1 MPKTVK
7 TTPEKEK
14 NIFQRAF
21 DRLPEGFKNFIRTI
35 RDIAVS
41 LTNRVIF
48 GNKQAERLRKADVD
62 EILRKEKEE
71 REQLSSDDKDTSKN
85 TKEKDTKEDKEEIE
99 ELLETEEWLAGFAGV
114 TDIKELSERLT
125 EAGVPHKLVESEGQP
140 SHIICQNPT
149 TEQIAQ
155 IGLIRAQMNEEGRF
169 VSERTGE
176 VIDDVAIWGEGNNG
190 LLEFSVLNKD
200 ASQLE
205 TRYVTS
211 AVAFEVLNAAY
222 ENSKEKSVETQE
234 LDNSPNQELS
244 DAGVPHE
251 LKDSYFSKGTEEDT
265 QEEIS
270 TEEIIKPES
279 SEKKVSVAEL
289 DDLEKLSKDLT
300 AKGIPHHLIV
310 DDLDVYIR
318 HYFCYDSSSSTSDIN
333 FEIELIEDASKIQKT
348 DVIHPTNDND
358 ILVRV
363 TNGDETYITSVVEAC
378 ASLNE
383 IYEKEQSFLES
394 KRELYTELQNKLSS
408 YNTNIHAE
416 EILSDC
422 GRALINGHRKGVDVL
437 KHSNCNPTYIALHYD
452 NSEYITEYAR
462 VSIANA
468 KDVIQSNAIPFYKIG
483 NDIVPEKDFLK
494 KVAQAKFDFE
504 HQDSYSAKQYESYA
518 KCGEWLRLIDIDKNG
533 EEVFVSYADIKNL
546 YKEAKETL
554 SNMGYNAEL
563 VTKNKDGWICPND
576 TKGAKPVCLNI
587 HYDNSGFETP
597 YASVKIQN
605 LEDIVNNDAKP
616 SFVVEKPVLEFGS
629 TANYDGVYH
638 EGASCSI
645 EGLGALLDNAR
656 DEFEYRNKEVAEE
669 YKYYAE
675 NGHWEHEVD
684 PDEEDYEEEPEENIV
699 EQKGAPVEEKKEEKE
714 EITSSSQHDNA
725 YAQAEAEASAQVNTI
740 IVYNAQAY
748 NKALDN
754 AKRTGQDLDIKL
766 ADTAFTVE
774 VREGKVQGKEV
785 QFKSKNEKSEKQFRD
800 VIRSK
805 SHTFIEGKEN
815 SIALAHGEL
824 QIDMKRDA
832 NKAFVEISKGDRV
845 KTLTLTSNE
854 SPEQLY
860 EQIQGAIKDLD
871 KAIDLDEP
879 EEFTFDESAPSAK
892 KTLEEIIE
900 DAGEQANGQNDY
912 EYVIPDETNL
922 DDGFFDPRYT

>member
-21 DRLPEGFKNFIRTI
+21 DRLPEGLKNFIRTI
-35 RDIAVS
+35 RDVAVS
-41 LTNRVIF
+41 ITNRVIF

-71 REQLSSDDKDTSKN
+71 REQLGSDDKDISKD

-125 EAGVPHKLVESEGQP
+125 EAGVPHRLVESEGQP
-140 SHIICQNPT
+140 NHIVCQNPT

-155 IGLIRAQMNEEGRF
+155 IGFIKAQMDEQGRF

-176 VIDDVAIWGEGNNG
+176 VIDDVAIWGESNEG
-190 LLEFSVLNKD
+190 LLEFTVLNKD
-200 ASQLE
+200 AAQLE
-205 TRYVTS
+205 TRYVSS
-211 AVAFEVLNAAY
+211 AVAFEVLNEAY
-222 ENSKEKSVETQE
+222 ENSKEKSVEIQQSAE
-234 LDNSPNQELS
+234 L
-244 DAGVPHE
+244 
-251 LKDSYFSKGTEEDT
+251 TEEPEEDIIAVR
-265 QEEIS
+265 QETELMLKEKSVNENVFLGEVVNPDDVNISYYSSVYGDEIS
-270 TEEIIKPES
+270 VFAVNQNDISTNADIPINCQDTS
-279 SEKKVSVAEL
+279 LL
-289 DDLEKLSKDLT
+289 DGIEYQPTKYANVFLVNSKDIST
-300 AKGIPHHLIV
+300 IIPRAI
-310 DDLDVYIR
+310 DLAV
-318 HYFCYDSSSSTSDIN
+318 
-333 FEIELIEDASKIQKT
+333 K
-348 DVIHPTNDND
+348 
-358 ILVRV
+358 
-363 TNGDETYITSVVEAC
+363 
-378 ASLNE
+378 
-383 IYEKEQSFLES
+383 EKEADTLLVKTYNAQKDALFNLQGMLES
-394 KRELYTELQNKLSS
+394 
-408 YNTNIHAE
+408 
-416 EILSDC
+416 
-422 GRALINGHRKGVDVL
+422 NG
-437 KHSNCNPTYIALHYD
+437 
-452 NSEYITEYAR
+452 
-462 VSIANA
+462 
-468 KDVIQSNAIPFYKIG
+468 
-483 NDIVPEKDFLK
+483 IV
-494 KVAQAKFDFE
+494 
-504 HQDSYSAKQYESYA
+504 
-518 KCGEWLRLIDIDKNG
+518 
-533 EEVFVSYADIKNL
+533 
-546 YKEAKETL
+546 
-554 SNMGYNAEL
+554 
-563 VTKNKDGWICPND
+563 
-576 TKGAKPVCLNI
+576 
-587 HYDNSGFETP
+587 
-597 YASVKIQN
+597 
-605 LEDIVNNDAKP
+605 
-616 SFVVEKPVLEFGS
+616 
-629 TANYDGVYH
+629 ANYDQSQPHNSTEAAHLNVDRLYCRSTCDGEILATISIATTKECPEAIDGPMFAVKTSDTIKYYN
-638 EGASCSI
+638 EQDFNENIVPLLKELKTNEIRSNPSLQINIDERIRFLTNATNEINESI
-645 EGLGALLDNAR
+645 EGLSNAS
-656 DEFEYRNKEVAEE
+656 NKQ
-669 YKYYAE
+669 
-675 NGHWEHEVD
+675 W
-684 PDEEDYEEEPEENIV
+684 DYESRCDDYRTQLNAVESELRILNI
-699 EQKGAPVEEKKEEKE
+699 QKKEQEKL
-714 EITSSSQHDNA
+714 SSPTQQNNNEVKETAASSVVSNNA

-832 NKAFVEISKGDRV
+832 NKAFVEVSKGDRV

-860 EQIQGAIKDLD
+860 EQVQGAIKDLD

-879 EEFTFDESAPSAK
+879 EEFTFDESTSSAK